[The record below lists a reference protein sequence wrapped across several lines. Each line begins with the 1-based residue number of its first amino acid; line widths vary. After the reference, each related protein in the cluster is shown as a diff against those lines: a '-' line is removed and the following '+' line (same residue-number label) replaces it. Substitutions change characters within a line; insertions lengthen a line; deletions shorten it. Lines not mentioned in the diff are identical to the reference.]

1 MMAQTPRRAD
11 HQKAEDKFQTLRDM
25 TYDVTR
31 QEFDDITVGSISLQL
46 CQEADRW
53 KHQTNGRPQ
62 RASWEWCKEYP
73 FYQRRPN
80 RFEIA
85 LSKGGVLGA
94 LCYGQLSKQGS
105 RLRMNLIE
113 STPIRPTP
121 LGQRAL
127 PILSFAAAVFAD
139 ICGADELWVL
149 DPDPNLE
156 GLYQSEGFG
165 QREIYHGRRVGQ
177 RRIL

>member
-1 MMAQTPRRAD
+1 MTPPLRRAD
-11 HQKAEDKFQTLRDM
+11 HQQAEDKFHLLRSM
-25 TYDVTR
+25 TYDAAR
-31 QEFDDITVGSISLQL
+31 QVFNDITIGGITVRQ

-53 KHQTNGRPQ
+53 KLHELGRPQ
-62 RASWEWCKEYP
+62 RASWEWCKEYD

-80 RFEIA
+80 RFEIS

-127 PILSFAAAVFAD
+127 PVLSYAAAVFAD

-156 GLYQSEGFG
+156 GLYKSEGFG
-165 QREIYHGRRVGQ
+165 TREIYHGRRVGQ